1 MRRITGFVGSREGL
15 IHISKIVSTAKK
27 INSKNGSRARV
38 FHLERDISKKGFLVS
53 TNIFFLS
60 LHVGDPTC
68 YTHSLASDYH
78 PTLPFP
84 SGKVFWTKLKTR
96 GFFFG
101 CLFFLSPSSDFNYYV
116 RFALLQP
123 AVLSSQR
130 TRREPNS
137 KVRDKSETKKKGK
150 KRRRVITSIQYRVYN
165 IFFLKERINYY
176 ELLLFIVF
184 NAFRINSLYTCSIK
198 CNMYVSRCKRDIYRV
213 ERLACFDKFVLV
225 LSYVVAR

>member
-1 MRRITGFVGSREGL
+1 MRRITGFVGSRESL

-60 LHVGDPTC
+60 LHVGGPTC

-96 GFFFG
+96 GFFSVAFFSFPAPPTLIITYDLHY
-101 CLFFLSPSSDFNYYV
+101 CSLLFSRRNARAANRIRKFV
-116 RFALLQP
+116 
-123 AVLSSQR
+123 
-130 TRREPNS
+130 TRV
-137 KVRDKSETKKKGK
+137 KQKKKEK
-150 KRRRVITSIQYRVYN
+150 KG
-165 IFFLKERINYY
+165 E
-176 ELLLFIVF
+176 ELLH
-184 NAFRINSLYTCSIK
+184 R
-198 CNMYVSRCKRDIYRV
+198 CNIGYITYFS
-213 ERLACFDKFVLV
+213 
-225 LSYVVAR
+225 